1 MGLIFL
7 FCSFRLLL
15 MLKSL
20 WLMFFGDRL
29 HPRKSKQGKE
39 RCTQTQAHTH
49 THNSSSFETECVH
62 FVWQFSLAKD
72 KSPVLSHARIGG
84 LSACTPSKPFYYL
97 GRVTRQE
104 GERRRCGEPLIVYRP
119 VGEFNHSHTHSFCHR
134 RRLQNTTASTQ
145 ASISAPQPGN

>member
-1 MGLIFL
+1 MPLGLHTKITHHTG
-7 FCSFRLLL
+7 
-15 MLKSL
+15 MDGATKIKIET
-20 WLMFFGDRL
+20 D
-29 HPRKSKQGKE
+29 
-39 RCTQTQAHTH
+39 TQAHRHTSAHIHTH
-49 THNSSSFETECVH
+49 TTCLVLKPNVYIL
-62 FVWQFSLAKD
+62 WQFSLAKG

-145 ASISAPQPGN
+145 ASISAAQPGN